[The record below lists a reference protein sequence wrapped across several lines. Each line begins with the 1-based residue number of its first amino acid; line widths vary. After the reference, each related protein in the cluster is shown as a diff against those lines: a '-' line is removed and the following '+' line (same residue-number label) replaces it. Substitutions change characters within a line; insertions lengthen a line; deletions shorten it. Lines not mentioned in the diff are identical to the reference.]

1 MGMKRFINYVETT
14 DGTVHGPH
22 RITFRHRQQVEKTC
36 KARGEDPNG
45 SFAEH
50 VLAWAASTRP
60 ANDEHTVGPLNG
72 LSLDDWEAQ
81 VLDYTNQQ
89 AEADELDPTNRE
101 ASAAS

>member
-1 MGMKRFINYVETT
+1 MSMRRFVNYVETN

-45 SFAEH
+45 AYAEH
-50 VLAWAASTRP
+50 VLAWAASTKDGNP
-60 ANDEHTVGPLNG
+60 DNPLNG
-72 LSLDDWEAQ
+72 LSIADWEDQ
-81 VLDYTNQQ
+81 ITDYTNQQ
-89 AEADELDPTNRE
+89 ADEDELGPTNQE